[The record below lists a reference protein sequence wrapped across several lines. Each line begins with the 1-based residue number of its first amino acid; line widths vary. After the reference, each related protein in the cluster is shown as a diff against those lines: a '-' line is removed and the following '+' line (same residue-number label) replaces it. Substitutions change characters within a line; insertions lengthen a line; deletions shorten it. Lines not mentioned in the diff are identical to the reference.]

1 MSKII
6 EHLGKESAWYLGP
19 FMRTGKRGYELVHQT
34 SILKRCN
41 VTPIVDETP
50 SAIEYFGNFRTLFL
64 KCVEVGNVE
73 AIYYEGLH
81 RSTSLGVEEGIK
93 VLDANVPKHGLST
106 LAVGIFYVCL
116 GKEMEAT
123 NVFEEFAANHN
134 LDLKSN
140 VIFEMGD
147 ELQSRL
153 WSFHLPLSN
162 TYEKTFKFPE
172 DDFLASP
179 SCLYRH
185 AHTMDLEGSCKNCR
199 LFWVCLNISKLL

>member
-1 MSKII
+1 MPKPQITNLPDEIMSKII

-19 FMRTGKRGYELVHQT
+19 FMRTGKQ
-34 SILKRCN
+34 
-41 VTPIVDETP
+41 
-50 SAIEYFGNFRTLFL
+50 
-64 KCVEVGNVE
+64 

-81 RSTSLGVEEGIK
+81 RSTSLGVEGGIK
-93 VLDANVPKHGLST
+93 VFEANVPKHGLST

-116 GKEMEAT
+116 GKEIEAT
-123 NVFEEFAANHN
+123 NVFEQFTANHN

-140 VIFEMGD
+140 AIFEMGD
-147 ELQSRL
+147 ELQLRL
-153 WSFHLPLSN
+153 WSFHPPLSN

-179 SCLYRH
+179 SCLHRH

>member
-19 FMRTGKRGYELVHQT
+19 FMRNGKRGYELVHQT

-41 VTPIVDETP
+41 VTPIVDKTP
-50 SAIEYFGNFRTLFL
+50 SAIEYFG
-64 KCVEVGNVE
+64 
-73 AIYYEGLH
+73 
-81 RSTSLGVEEGIK
+81 VEEGIK
-93 VLDANVPKHGLST
+93 VLEANVPKHGLST

-134 LDLKSN
+134 LDLISN

>member
-1 MSKII
+1 MPKPQITNLSDEIMSKVI

-19 FMRTGKRGYELVHQT
+19 FLWTGKQ
-34 SILKRCN
+34 
-41 VTPIVDETP
+41 
-50 SAIEYFGNFRTLFL
+50 
-64 KCVEVGNVE
+64 

-81 RSTSLGVEEGIK
+81 RATSLGVEEGIK
-93 VLDANVPKHGLST
+93 VLETNVPKHGLST
-106 LAVGIFYVCL
+106 QAVGIFYVCL

-123 NVFEEFAANHN
+123 NVFEEFGGNHN

-140 VIFEMGD
+140 AIFEMGD

-153 WSFHLPLSN
+153 WSFHPPLSN

-185 AHTMDLEGSCKNCR
+185 AHTMDLEGSCNNCR
-199 LFWVCLNISKLL
+199 LFLVCLNISKLL